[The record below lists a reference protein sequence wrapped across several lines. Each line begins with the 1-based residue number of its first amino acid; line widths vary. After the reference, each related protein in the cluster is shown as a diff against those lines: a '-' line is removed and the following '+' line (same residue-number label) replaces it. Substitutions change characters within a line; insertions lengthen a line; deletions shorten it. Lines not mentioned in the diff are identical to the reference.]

1 MWPAAPAAAWSSAR
15 SGRFP
20 TARSAGKRVT
30 SPAGGRWPRDGSA
43 SAVSAPELH
52 GGERLLDGSLGELRG
67 WYAGKGHMILAVVAA
82 EASAE
87 TFTGLMDHVAQG
99 FEALGAAILVVG
111 VIWSFVLAAVALRR
125 SDRLAK
131 AYLVLRQA
139 FGGTLLLGLEILV
152 AADLVRTVA
161 VAPTLDN
168 VLVLGL
174 IVVIRTFLSFSLETE
189 IEGVAPWRR
198 ALISGAGTIRR
209 ASASALESETPP

>member
-1 MWPAAPAAAWSSAR
+1 
-15 SGRFP
+15 
-20 TARSAGKRVT
+20 
-30 SPAGGRWPRDGSA
+30 
-43 SAVSAPELH
+43 
-52 GGERLLDGSLGELRG
+52 
-67 WYAGKGHMILAVVAA
+67 MILTAA
-82 EASAE
+82 TAQPSTE
-87 TFTGLMDHVAQG
+87 TFTELMDHVAQG

-111 VIWSFVLAAVALRR
+111 VIWSFVLAAVAARR
-125 SDRLAK
+125 SGWSAQ

-198 ALISGAGTIRR
+198 AMTGGAGTLRR
-209 ASASALESETPP
+209 ATASALESKKPP

>member
-1 MWPAAPAAAWSSAR
+1 
-15 SGRFP
+15 
-20 TARSAGKRVT
+20 
-30 SPAGGRWPRDGSA
+30 
-43 SAVSAPELH
+43 
-52 GGERLLDGSLGELRG
+52 
-67 WYAGKGHMILAVVAA
+67 MILAVVAA

-99 FEALGAAILVVG
+99 FEALGVAILTVG
-111 VIWSFVLAAVALRR
+111 LIWSFVLAVAAGRR
-125 SDRLAK
+125 SGWSAK
-131 AYLVLRQA
+131 TYLVLRQA
-139 FGGTLLLGLEILV
+139 FGGTLLLGLEVLV

-209 ASASALESETPP
+209 ASASALDSETPP

>member
-1 MWPAAPAAAWSSAR
+1 
-15 SGRFP
+15 
-20 TARSAGKRVT
+20 
-30 SPAGGRWPRDGSA
+30 
-43 SAVSAPELH
+43 
-52 GGERLLDGSLGELRG
+52 
-67 WYAGKGHMILAVVAA
+67 MILTAA
-82 EASAE
+82 TAQPSTE
-87 TFTGLMDHVAQG
+87 TFTELMNHVAQG

-111 VIWSFVLAAVALRR
+111 VIWSFILAAVAARR
-125 SDRLAK
+125 SGWSAQ

-198 ALISGAGTIRR
+198 AMTGGAGTLRR
-209 ASASALESETPP
+209 AAASALESEKPS